1 MSSVCY
7 ICLKRLFI
15 YFWLCCLCC
24 CADFY
29 LVTAKLLIAVASL
42 WSTGSKGAW
51 GLVVMACGL
60 RIFGSWALEHRL
72 SSCGTGAY
80 LLCGMWD
87 FLRLGIKLMFP
98 ALSGRS
104 LPLNYRGSLVDICFL
119 FLYFTNWSF
128 VAILV
133 LADKLICAL
142 KKKKK
147 FTYGC
152 VGLLCCGSFSP
163 VEASRGYLLSCGV
176 PVSHCGGFFY
186 CRAQAEY

>member
-104 LPLNYRGSLVDICFL
+104 LPLNYRGSLVDHAEACLTASLPAASSPL
-119 FLYFTNWSF
+119 F
-128 VAILV
+128 
-133 LADKLICAL
+133 C
-142 KKKKK
+142 
-147 FTYGC
+147 
-152 VGLLCCGSFSP
+152 
-163 VEASRGYLLSCGV
+163 
-176 PVSHCGGFFY
+176 H
-186 CRAQAEY
+186 